1 MMLDISVP
9 DDDNGCLSVRLVMMP
24 WGRPTQAIP
33 HEQHAACNTVKCGVY
48 RYL

>member
-9 DDDNGCLSVRLVMMP
+9 DDDGWLIVRLVIMP
-24 WGRPTQAIP
+24 QDKPTQAIA
-33 HEQHAACNTVKCGVY
+33 HWQRATCNTVPCGVY